1 MAAPPHGGAAD
12 SRKDTAMADKTILTE
27 TERRNLA
34 DLFDALIGVASENGT
49 DFFDSYHKRSGATM
63 LTELETFLQK
73 HAPAELAALAV

>member
-1 MAAPPHGGAAD
+1 
-12 SRKDTAMADKTILTE
+12 MADKTILTE

-49 DFFDSYHKRSGATM
+49 DFFDSYHRRSGATM
-63 LTELETFLQK
+63 LAVLEKKKKK